1 LTLFDHYHFRVAQLD
16 AKKAR
21 QSFVLA
27 RPPRAAGE
35 QPWWAEH
42 YADARKIRDR
52 ELFA

>member
-1 LTLFDHYHFRVAQLD
+1 VVQEE

-21 QSFVLA
+21 TKLTLA

-35 QPWWAEH
+35 QPWWADD
-42 YADARKIRDR
+42 YSVARKIRDR